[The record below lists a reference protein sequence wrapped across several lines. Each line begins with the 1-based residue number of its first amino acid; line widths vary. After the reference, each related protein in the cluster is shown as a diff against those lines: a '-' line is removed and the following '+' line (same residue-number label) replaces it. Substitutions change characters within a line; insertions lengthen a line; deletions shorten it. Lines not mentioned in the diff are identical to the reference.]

1 MDTGDP
7 LLRHES
13 PVLLRGV
20 DAVGRQ
26 GAAAVPHPAPVQ
38 GLDGGLAP
46 PLQAG
51 LVLRLGLRDVDV
63 HPQSVLCGVLGHPPP
78 QRGIGGVLPVDRGV
92 HQDLA
97 RPRPMP
103 LLCQGGLV
111 PAVAAGLGGEI
122 LWRAEVPP
130 AAGQVG
136 TDARLQDLLRDG
148 PGVHIHISYTGDAG
162 GDHLR
167 QAQVGTGP
175 DGPVVPAGLHREDV
189 VVQPV
194 LEVVAV
200 PIAAHGGH
208 RQVGVGVDK
217 AGEEHLPGAVHH
229 PVKGPLGGLGPHGG
243 DLRPL
248 YRHIG
253 VFQHLRRPV
262 HGHNGHVRK

>member
-1 MDTGDP
+1 M
-7 LLRHES
+7 
-13 PVLLRGV
+13 
-20 DAVGRQ
+20 
-26 GAAAVPHPAPVQ
+26 
-38 GLDGGLAP
+38 
-46 PLQAG
+46 
-51 LVLRLGLRDVDV
+51 
-63 HPQSVLCGVLGHPPP
+63 
-78 QRGIGGVLPVDRGV
+78 DRGV

-122 LWRAEVPP
+122 LWRAEVHP

-167 QAQVGTGP
+167 QAQPGP
-175 DGPVVPAGLHREDV
+175 CRHRPA
-189 VVQPV
+189 VQARLGRKDILVEPGV
-194 LEVVAV
+194 QVASPAV
-200 PIAAHGGH
+200 APHQGHG
-208 RQVGVGVDK
+208 QVGVGVDK

-229 PVKGPLGGLGPHGG
+229 PVKGPLGGLSPHGG